1 MLVFNMFQVGG
12 DFAKLLTYEFGD
24 RFPSEVDFCCAT
36 LSPRRLGGLV
46 EAECGVAEA
55 GLLST

>member
-1 MLVFNMFQVGG
+1 MFGCGG